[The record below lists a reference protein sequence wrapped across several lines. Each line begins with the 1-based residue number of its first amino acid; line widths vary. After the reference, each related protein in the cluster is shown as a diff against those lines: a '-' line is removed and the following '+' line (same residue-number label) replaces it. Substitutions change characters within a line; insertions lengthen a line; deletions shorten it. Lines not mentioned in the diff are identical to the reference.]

1 MSFKD
6 NIVTN
11 RSMIIY
17 PNLGQPKFLSIET
30 KKFKNLIS
38 SDLLLISNLQ
48 SEEEL
53 RGELI
58 DNIFLIPI
66 LDYKLKLKEFL
77 EKEKKEHNFLSRIK
91 YIFKRKKNK
100 EKIETI
106 LHKIRPR
113 GYRGDAI
120 KPKIVEIEKKTRSST
135 SEIEDLDYLSF
146 LPHQLLD
153 DIYLFNRVNF
163 YYRIKIIFSLSEEV
177 LDFFKGRSFVM
188 FDIKGPLNRINYHSI
203 VITKQNWQN
212 FTFLQITDTH
222 LAERNDKIYEI
233 VTKWFRSSI
242 RLGTAKF
249 YKNIKKKIISTI
261 KKSSGEE
268 LTRIKKPLRKRLINP
283 NNQLRKFIKLTN
295 REVIKNK
302 VDFVILTGDI
312 IDYAIK
318 TKYKQKTT
326 DINNLELQHSNWG
339 CFKDIILNQK
349 PRKKHKGVIEG
360 EELLCPIFT
369 IIGNHDYRPN
379 HYDLTWG
386 GLYKKMG
393 LNPSEALALNELLS
407 ASPISAIIKSKL
419 TLNNYFKEIN
429 CLLDFTLKLG
439 DFRFI
444 FLNTGS
450 DSFKNI
456 RDFLTGHPSVTGLKN
471 FQIKFLENLINNK
484 IENNDKNILLTHG
497 PPVNIG
503 KKPYLKERFRKWKQ
517 KRYNRNKEKIKN
529 TEILEKN
536 RKKGYNR
543 IDNIFNVKY
552 GTISSNWEKII
563 DFCKNYTLLT
573 LSGHTHTLK
582 EFKLGT
588 TTNRSKVLSAP
599 PFILKKIE
607 NPAAIYYDKYS
618 EKYINPSDI
627 ERNIPYIL
635 QTPALGLGSFTNPR
649 SAGGYRVIK
658 IKNNYINS
666 FKVKYLK

>member
-1 MSFKD
+1 MSFKE

-17 PNLGQPKFLSIET
+17 PNLGHPKFLSIET
-30 KKFKNLIS
+30 KKLKNVIS
-38 SDLLLISNLQ
+38 SDLLLISNVQ

-53 RGELI
+53 RSELI
-58 DNIFLIPI
+58 DNIVLIPI

-77 EKEKKEHNFLSRIK
+77 EKGKKEYNFLSRIK
-91 YIFKRKKNK
+91 YFFKRKKNK
-100 EKIETI
+100 EKIKNI

-113 GYRGDAI
+113 GYRGEAI
-120 KPKIVEIEKKTRSST
+120 KPKILEIEKKTHDT
-135 SEIEDLDYLSF
+135 ISEIEDLDYLSF
-146 LPHQLLD
+146 LPHQLID
-153 DIYLFNRVNF
+153 DIHLFNKIDF
-163 YYRIKIIFSLSEEV
+163 YYKIKIDFSLSEEV
-177 LDFFKGRSFVM
+177 LDFFKERSFIM
-188 FDIKGPLNRINYHSI
+188 FDIKGPLNRINYHSL

-212 FTFLQITDTH
+212 FTFFQITDTH

-233 VTKWFRSSI
+233 VTKWFKSSI
-242 RLGTAKF
+242 KLGSAKF
-249 YKNIKKKIISTI
+249 YKNIKKKITSTI
-261 KKSSGEE
+261 KKSSSEE

-295 REVIKNK
+295 REVLKNK
-302 VDFVILTGDI
+302 LDFIILTGDI

-326 DINNLELQHSNWG
+326 DINNLELQHSNWS
-339 CFKDIILNQK
+339 CFKDIILNHK
-349 PRKKHKGVIEG
+349 PKKKHKGVIES
-360 EELLCPIFT
+360 EELLCPVFT
-369 IIGNHDYRPN
+369 IVGNHDYRPN

-419 TLNNYFKEIN
+419 TLNNYFREIN

-471 FQIKFLENLINNK
+471 FQIKFLENLIGNK
-484 IENNDKNILLTHG
+484 IGNNDKIILLTHG

-517 KRYNRNKEKIKN
+517 KRYNKNKGKIKDN
-529 TEILEKN
+529 GILEKN
-536 RKKGYNR
+536 KNKESKR

-599 PFILKKIE
+599 PFVLKKIE

-618 EKYINPSDI
+618 EKYINASDI
-627 ERNIPYIL
+627 QGNLPYIL

-658 IKNNYINS
+658 IRNNYIDS
-666 FKVKYLK
+666 FKVKYMK